1 MQSGEIYFRPFRIRN
16 KESKTMFNMNPWEL
30 IIILFIVLLIFG
42 AKRLPEMG
50 KSLGSGIREFKK
62 SITSVNDDDDDDEKI
77 NSKKIDAKDSKE

>member
-1 MQSGEIYFRPFRIRN
+1 MPWNLG
-16 KESKTMFNMNPWEL
+16 PWEL

-62 SITSVNDDDDDDEKI
+62 SISAINDEDDD
-77 NSKKIDAKDSKE
+77 DAKDSKKIEGKSEKD